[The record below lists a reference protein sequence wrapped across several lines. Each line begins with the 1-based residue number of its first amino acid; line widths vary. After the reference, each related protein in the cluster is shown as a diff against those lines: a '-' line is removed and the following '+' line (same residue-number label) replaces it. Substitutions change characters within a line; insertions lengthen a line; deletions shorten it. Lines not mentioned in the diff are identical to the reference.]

1 MSDAAPG
8 IRTRSLRARVR
19 NAITLTT
26 VAALL
31 LFGLPLALVLGRL
44 IESQALAGL
53 QRDATRGVASVPDNT
68 LEQSSPVKAPPSR
81 GDTLIGVYDTKGN
94 LVVGKGPR
102 HSAQGAAAVDGRE
115 HDGHDAGD
123 LSVAVP
129 VLSDTTVAGSVRAA
143 VPLSLLH
150 QRIYRGWVL
159 LGGLALLVLAVAI
172 GLARRS
178 AQRIS
183 VPFEQLT
190 LAARQLERGRY
201 DVDLPRFGM
210 SEADAAGDA
219 LRDSAREV
227 KALLRHEREFI
238 RDASHQLRTPLAA
251 AMLLLGSSPPDVTGA
266 LASIAHLENTL
277 ADLLSL
283 RGLTDP
289 GSCNPHEVAVEAV
302 ARWNSTSRPVTLR
315 SDETQPVRLTAPALR
330 QSLDVLLDNATRH
343 GSGPIIVTVEPYGD
357 HVVVEVADH
366 GVGFAPQSHP
376 GTGLQMVTSIVERAG
391 GSLLIRRRAPHA
403 RVALLLP
410 PHDAEASTR
419 SPSSGRLEQPKP
431 DAEDPTSGAVEPN

>member
-1 MSDAAPG
+1 MSNAAPG
-8 IRTRSLRARVR
+8 VRTRSLRARVR
-19 NAITLTT
+19 NAITLIT
-26 VAALL
+26 VGSLL
-31 LFGLPLALVLGRL
+31 LFGLPLAVVLGRL

-53 QRDATRGVASVPDNT
+53 QRDATRGVARVPDNT
-68 LEQSSPVKAPPSR
+68 LERSSAVKAPPSR
-81 GDTLIGVYDTKGN
+81 GDTLLGVYDAQGN

-102 HSAQGAAAVDGRE
+102 HSRQAAGVVDGRE

-123 LSVAVP
+123 LSVVVP

-150 QRIYRGWVL
+150 QRIYRAWVL
-159 LGGLALLVLAVAI
+159 LVGLALLVLAVAI

-190 LAARQLERGRY
+190 LAARQLEQGRY
-201 DVDLPRFGM
+201 DVHLPRFGM
-210 SEADAAGDA
+210 SEADAAADA

-227 KALLRHEREFI
+227 EALLRHEREFV
-238 RDASHQLRTPLAA
+238 RDASHQLRTPLAGA
-251 AMLLLGSSPPDVTGA
+251 VLLLGSDPPDVAGA
-266 LASIAHLENTL
+266 LERITQFEITL

-283 RGLTDP
+283 RGLMAS
-289 GSCNPHEVAVEAV
+289 GSCDPHELAVEAV
-302 ARWNSTSRPVTLR
+302 ARWNTPARTVTLR
-315 SDETQPVRLTAPALR
+315 ADETQQVGLTAPALR

-343 GSGPIIVTVEPYGD
+343 GSGAITVTVEPYGE

-366 GVGFAPQSHP
+366 GVGFTAQAQP
-376 GTGLQMVTSIVERAG
+376 GTGLQLVTSIVERAG
-391 GSLLIRRRAPHA
+391 GSLLIRRRAPQA

-410 PHDAEASTR
+410 PYE
-419 SPSSGRLEQPKP
+419 PVP
-431 DAEDPTSGAVEPN
+431 PTP